1 MAEEKRSATD
11 ILLSMEATLNTLN
24 QRVQNTEYLLKA
36 LLGKT
41 NKTASISPSSES
53 QFVVNKDNFE
63 NRPKTN
69 RFSEMAAS
77 QGVPLND
84 HEIISSS
91 GISEEM
97 SESAV
102 RGSSRGQRGAKPK
115 GPKTSVSQTINCGNS
130 PVFLANIEVFDE
142 NNELISNTRT
152 NTKGRWLSALY
163 PGNYNVHILKRYP
176 PDSGKKPIDT
186 SYQITVP
193 SSDKPLELD
202 SHVVE

>member
-11 ILLSMEATLNTLN
+11 ILLSLESKINTLE
-24 QRVQNTEYLLKA
+24 QRSQNTEYLLKA

-41 NKTASISPSSES
+41 NKAVSVSTPSES

-69 RFSEMAAS
+69 RFSEMAES
-77 QGVPLND
+77 QGVSLDD
-84 HEIISSS
+84 HEMISSF
-91 GISEEM
+91 GISEM

-115 GPKTSVSQTINCGNS
+115 GSKTSVSQTINCGNS